1 MFFSTLILSTIFSLS
16 AAPTDTLRQEQL
28 DEVVVKSNS
37 ARQRLRQIQTGAEQ
51 VQLKDLTASPQLF
64 GEQDVMRSLQL
75 LTGVKSES
83 DASSS
88 FQVRGGTSAQKAK
101 TATAQRTGPTHPCPS
116 ALVRDRAEIHA
127 AKPRGYPAVFGHR

>member
-1 MFFSTLILSTIFSLS
+1 MFLSTLLLTVLVAMPIT
-16 AAPTDTLRQEQL
+16 PDTLRQEQL

-51 VQLKDLTASPQLF
+51 VQLKDLTNSPQLF
-64 GEQDVMRSLQL
+64 GEHDIMRSMQL

-88 FQVRGGTSAQKAK
+88 FQVRGGTSAQNQILVDIAPVYNVGHL
-101 TATAQRTGPTHPCPS
+101 AGLFSAFNS
-116 ALVRDRAEIHA
+116 DALVSATLY
-127 AKPRGYPAVFGHR
+127 KGLLPSQ